1 MNPLSPFTY
10 YRRHKR
16 QTFLLVGLITL
27 VTVGVYLMVG
37 VLDSVL
43 DTAYNTANYLTR
55 FSKVYPVIGNSL
67 DPSVLSQIRAHP
79 DVERVIPEN
88 GMQISWPSLFG
99 GGSFNLFGV
108 AEDDMNLLVDLSDV
122 RLKEGRLLEA
132 RTNEVVVPEDI
143 ANALELQL
151 GDRIGISINK
161 DYYYNIPTELELVGI
176 LENDPFTGPSQ
187 GVLIGFVSY
196 EYLESHELYAPRSS
210 RLLVVAR
217 EGHKKTV
224 DDFLETTILSTH
236 TEVETHGLLSEFTA
250 FTRQILYFI
259 FGVVDL
265 LIVVVVALVIGT
277 IVQILVTQRL
287 SELGLLHAIGQSRKR
302 LIWRLTRETAVVAG
316 VGWIAGLTISR
327 LVFAWLQVS
336 FYEPRG
342 LELNLSN
349 LSPIWFTIPI
359 PLAAIAFAAFSI
371 KRALSR
377 LDAVAIIERGILSTE
392 ARGQQ
397 RSAKRSSSRPLS
409 SRTFYLRHRRRG
421 LMLVGSMALMIL
433 GIAFPAFFF
442 SPLIDAKKPFIEYL
456 QHVSLVS
463 PGVGRTVDSSVTAQ
477 VKTHPSVARVISAIR
492 LDLMVTIPP
501 TETVFTFYGVSEN
514 DLPTLIDLYGVY
526 LKEGR
531 LPRPRSNEIVLSEAV
546 ALNRSLSVGDTV
558 GRPVNELDYSIP
570 TEMVVVGILGPSEQ
584 WMGFASYEYLESH
597 EFYSSRL
604 VYLLVVPTAGHKADL
619 DDWLEK
625 KVASS
630 QTNVRTYDTQYQELQ
645 EATRGTLLLF
655 ASLES
660 VIALIAAIALA
671 VLNYIFFAQRR
682 EEFGVLHAM
691 GHSRVWLILRAARE
705 TISVVAAAWLIGAA
719 VCVIGLVLAQVNIFV
734 PKGMSLDFTNLA
746 PWLFTL
752 PIPIAVVI
760 ASAGVVAWLL
770 SRLDP
775 VSIIERR

>member
-27 VTVGVYLMVG
+27 VTLGVYMMVG

-55 FSKVYPVIGNSL
+55 FSKVYPVISHSL
-67 DPSVLSQIRAHP
+67 DPAVVSQIRSHP
-79 DVERVIPEN
+79 DVDRVIPEN

-99 GGSFNLFGV
+99 GGSFNLLGV
-108 AEDDMNLLVDLSDV
+108 AEDDMNFLVDISDV

-132 RTNEVVVPEDI
+132 RTNEVVLPEDI

-151 GDRIGISINK
+151 GDRIGISIDKNF
-161 DYYYNIPTELELVGI
+161 YYNIPTELELVGI
-176 LENDPFTGPSQ
+176 LENDPFTGPSH

-196 EYLESHELYAPRSS
+196 EYLENHELYAPRPS
-210 RLLVVAR
+210 RLLVAAL
-217 EGHKKTV
+217 EDHKLTV
-224 DDFLETTILSTH
+224 DEFLETTILSTH

-250 FTRQILYFI
+250 YARQVLYLI

-277 IVQILVTQRL
+277 IVQILLTQRL
-287 SELGLLHAIGQSRKR
+287 GELGLLHAIGQSRTR
-302 LIWRLTRETAVVAG
+302 LVWRLTRETAVVAG
-316 VGWIAGLTISR
+316 VGWIAGLMISR
-327 LVFAWLQVS
+327 LVFAWLRVS

-349 LSPIWFTIPI
+349 LSPVWFTIPI

-371 KRALSR
+371 TRALSR
-377 LDAVAIIERGILSTE
+377 LDAVAIIERGKLSTD
-392 ARGQQ
+392 ARDQQ
-397 RSAKRSSSRPLS
+397 RSAKGSSSVPLS

-456 QHVSLVS
+456 QHVTVVL
-463 PGVGRTVDSSVTAQ
+463 PGVGRAVNPGVTAQ
-477 VKTHPSVARVISAIR
+477 IKTHPSVARVISAIR
-492 LDLMVTIPP
+492 LDLAVSIPP

-514 DLPTLIDLYGVY
+514 DLLALVDLYGVY

-558 GRPVNELDYSIP
+558 GRPVYELDNSIP
-570 TEMVVVGILGPSEQ
+570 TKMLVVGILGPSEK

-597 EFYSSRL
+597 EFYSSRPD
-604 VYLLVVPTAGHKADL
+604 YLLVVPTAGYKAEL

-625 KVASS
+625 NVASP
-630 QTNVRTYDTQYQELQ
+630 QTNVRSYDTQYRELQ

-655 ASLES
+655 AGLES

-671 VLNYIFFAQRR
+671 ILNYIFFAQRR
-682 EEFGVLHAM
+682 EEFGVLYAM
-691 GHSRVWLILRAARE
+691 GRSRTWLILRAARE
-705 TISVVAAAWLIGAA
+705 TISVVAIAWLIGAA
-719 VCVIGLVLAQVNIFV
+719 VCVIGLVLAQVSIFV
-734 PKGMSLDFTNLA
+734 PKGMSLDFTNPA

-752 PIPIAVVI
+752 PIPLAVIA
-760 ASAGVVAWLL
+760 ASAGVIAWLL